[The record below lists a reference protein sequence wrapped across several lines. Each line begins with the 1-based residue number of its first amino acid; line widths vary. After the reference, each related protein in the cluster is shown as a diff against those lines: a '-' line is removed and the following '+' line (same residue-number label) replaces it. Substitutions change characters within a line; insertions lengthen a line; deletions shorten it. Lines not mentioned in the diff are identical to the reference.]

1 MLRRYIMT
9 QNTLTKSKLKSYAYN
24 NVFDV
29 INNRSNIPDPKNPN
43 NLDRKFVYK
52 NDPWSKGSDYDG
64 YPYII
69 VRRPKISYSA
79 VSADGKTKTISF
91 EFSITVRTAME
102 GAMNKF
108 NDSTGV
114 TNMDDIQDDLEEVF
128 NDETI
133 KQSLRDL
140 NMYSFDLS
148 TDNDDEFIDGLK
160 KHVFESEF
168 TLKCMTRFTV
178 SS

>member
-1 MLRRYIMT
+1 MT
-9 QNTLTKSKLKSYAYN
+9 QNTLTKSKLKSYSYN

-43 NLDRKFVYK
+43 NITRKFVFK

-69 VRRPKISYSA
+69 VRRPKISYDN
-79 VSADGKTKTISF
+79 VSADGKTKNIGF
-91 EFSITVRTAME
+91 EFSITVRTAIE
-102 GAMNKF
+102 GAMNEHK
-108 NDSTGV
+108 DSTGV

-133 KQSLRDL
+133 KQSLRLL
-140 NMYSFDLS
+140 NMFSFDLS
-148 TDNDDEFIDGLK
+148 TDDDDEFIDSNK
-160 KHVFESEF
+160 KHVFQSEF
-168 TLKCMTRFTV
+168 TLKCSTRFMV